1 MTGITGQLAASLPA
15 GARAC
20 AVRVLRATHLAVAV
34 LILAGW
40 AMPWR
45 PVLWA
50 VVVLAAVSQASWL
63 LCNDRCPLTV
73 LEERLRG
80 PEAARP
86 LRHPADAAEP
96 GNFVVDGLSRLLG
109 RPVPYRLTN
118 LAIYAVTWFAFA
130 VAGIRLVLP

>member
-1 MTGITGQLAASLPA
+1 MTGATGQLSRSLPA
-15 GARAC
+15 GPRAC
-20 AVRVLRATHLAVAV
+20 AVGALRATHLAVAL
-34 LILAGW
+34 LILTGW

-63 LCNDRCPLTV
+63 LCNDRCPLTI

-80 PEAARP
+80 PEAERP

-96 GNFVVDGLSRLLG
+96 ANFVVDGLSRLLG

-130 VAGIRLVLP
+130 VASARLALS